1 MSRDLK
7 GGEGVSQVDVWE
19 KTPAEGKHVQ
29 RPCGWSVSGMWRNSQ
44 QGGGGMAKGAWR
56 KGSRGT
62 AGPAEPSGSL

>member
-1 MSRDLK
+1 M
-7 GGEGVSQVDVWE
+7 SQVDVWE

-29 RPCGWSVSGMWRNSQ
+29 RPCGSSVRNVEEQPADQ